1 MPTAFKKRTPL
12 EFQLGG
18 KVLPTQPVSSVSSF
32 GDDLWDL
39 GSLNYLKNQSARK
52 WVIDFSITLA
62 DGSIL
67 TEPANAAVYLG
78 FKEYLYARLHNP
90 PNGYPPAKPYTI
102 VHEFNLVVTFIRWM
116 FIEDMTAYSQLRPK
130 DIEIDFLAFLKK
142 TTTHIGNSK
151 TPVHRSEMRIYR
163 ILAVVQ
169 RLWHFRERMTD
180 SLIFNPFAG
189 KSPFAVLGLKHKQS
203 YENTTPIIPDD
214 VMEALAIAAL
224 DYVRIYSAD
233 ILYTRSVAD
242 DYTRRFE
249 EQYGRQIRAT
259 DKDYYRH
266 LNQIKAILST
276 VPISMKPGANE
287 PWRPYFSSPQEVRK
301 EEHLL
306 FIACYIVVAWL
317 TGMRD
322 SEITSMREGCLYV
335 ERSSDGVVERY
346 RIRATLF
353 KNMPDK
359 KGREE
364 SWVAIE
370 PVAQAIEVL
379 ERLTKPLRL
388 QSGKK
393 DLFLSGKKGINVPS
407 TPAIN
412 VGLRLFAK
420 HAGVP
425 LVDGKPWLLST
436 RQFRRTLARWIARR
450 PFGEIAGMMQF
461 KHIQMATFEGYVGA
475 DPGWRKDLEQE
486 KLLADIERLEDLEI
500 DILNGTVAGPKGLEL
515 VESFRGVAGDRRHDD
530 ERYMLKHLAKTLFVG
545 PFNLCFYEPAFA
557 LCQQH
562 MPEKDRHTPVTSHC
576 KPNLCPN
583 SCITKEH
590 LPAWEAQLVEI
601 QRLRK
606 GPKIPVP
613 QRAAL
618 DQEAAKIERI
628 IAPLRESR
636 G

>member
-1 MPTAFKKRTPL
+1 MPIAFKKLPPP
-12 EFQLGG
+12 EIQPGG

-39 GSLNYLKNQSARK
+39 GSLNFLKNRSART
-52 WVIDFSITLA
+52 WVIGFGITLA
-62 DGSIL
+62 DGSTL
-67 TEPANAAVYLG
+67 TEPANAALYLG

-90 PNGYPPAKPYTI
+90 PNGYPPVKPYTI
-102 VHEFNLVVTFIRWM
+102 VHEFNLLVTFIRWM
-116 FIEDMTAYSQLRPK
+116 IIEDMTAYSQLRPK

-151 TPVHRSEMRIYR
+151 TAVHRSEMRVYR

-169 RLWHFRERMTD
+169 RLWYFRERTTD
-180 SLIFNPFAG
+180 SLTFNPFAG
-189 KSPFAVLGLKHKQS
+189 KSPFAVLGLKHNQS
-203 YENTTPIIPDD
+203 HENTTPVIPDE
-214 VMEALAIAAL
+214 VMEPLAITAL
-224 DYVRIYSAD
+224 DYVRTYSAD
-233 ILYTRSVAD
+233 ILHARSVAD
-242 DYTRRFE
+242 DCARRFE
-249 EQYGRQIRAT
+249 EQYGRKIRAT
-259 DKDYYRH
+259 DKDYCRY

-276 VPISMKPGANE
+276 VPISTKPDANE
-287 PWRPYFSSPQEVRK
+287 PWRPHFVTPPEVRR

-322 SEITSMREGCLYV
+322 SEITSMREGCLYR

-346 RIRATLF
+346 RIRGTLF

-364 SWVAIE
+364 TWVAIE
-370 PVAQAIEVL
+370 PVAKAIEVL

-393 DLFLSGKKGINVPS
+393 DLFLAGKWGINVPS
-407 TPAIN
+407 TSSIN
-412 VGLRLFAK
+412 DGLRLFAR
-420 HAGVP
+420 HVGAP
-425 LVDGKPWLLST
+425 LVDGKPWRLST

-461 KHIQMATFEGYVGA
+461 KHIQMATFEGYVGS

-486 KLLADIERLEDLEI
+486 KLIADIERLEDLEI

-515 VESFRGVAGDRRHDD
+515 VESFRGIAGDRRDDD

-562 MPEKDRHTPVTSHC
+562 APEKDRYTPITSHC
-576 KPNLCPN
+576 QPNLCPN

-606 GPKIPVP
+606 RPKLPEP

-628 IAPLRESR
+628 IAPLGKSV